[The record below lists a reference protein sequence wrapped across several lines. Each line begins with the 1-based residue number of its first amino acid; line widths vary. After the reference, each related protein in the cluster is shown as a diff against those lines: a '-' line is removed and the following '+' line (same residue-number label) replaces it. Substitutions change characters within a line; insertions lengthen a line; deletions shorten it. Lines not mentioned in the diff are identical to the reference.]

1 MIFIYRKSNEMTRLG
16 LFLAKKSINRA
27 MVSRKTGI
35 SPSRM
40 SQLSTNE
47 TTKLRADEL
56 YVIALALELDP
67 CVVFKELY
75 GDISVDHLLHES

>member
-1 MIFIYRKSNEMTRLG
+1 
-16 LFLAKKSINRA
+16 

-35 SPSRM
+35 SQSRM

-67 CVVFKELY
+67 CEVLKELY
-75 GDISVDHLLHES
+75 GDVGVDFLLHES

>member
-1 MIFIYRKSNEMTRLG
+1 
-16 LFLAKKSINRA
+16 

-35 SPSRM
+35 SQSRM

-67 CVVFKELY
+67 CEILNELY
-75 GDISVDHLLHES
+75 GDVGVDFLLLEA